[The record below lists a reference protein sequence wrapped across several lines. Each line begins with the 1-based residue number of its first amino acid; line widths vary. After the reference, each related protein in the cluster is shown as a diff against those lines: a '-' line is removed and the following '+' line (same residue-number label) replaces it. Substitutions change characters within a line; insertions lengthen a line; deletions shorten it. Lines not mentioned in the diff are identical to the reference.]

1 MLYTLLYFIVFNII
15 VIFAKKT
22 MAQQKLYT
30 FYQGLEYA
38 KDYCAKEE
46 RCQSQV
52 IDKLISLGLTR
63 EESED
68 CVAELICQGYI
79 NEQRYAELFA
89 VSKFHQNKW
98 GKIKIAY
105 YLKQKRISE
114 PCIKKGL
121 EAIDYDEYISLI
133 REIFSKKYYSIS
145 SEKRIKTKK
154 SFDYLLGKGFAYND
168 IVEAIKDMDYDF

>member
-133 REIFSKKYYSIS
+133 REIFSKKYFSIS
-145 SEKRIKTKK
+145 SDKRIKTKK

>member
-1 MLYTLLYFIVFNII
+1 MTQ
-15 VIFAKKT
+15 K
-22 MAQQKLYT
+22 KLYT
-30 FYQGLEYA
+30 FSQGLEYA

-52 IDKLISLGLTR
+52 IEKLMSLGLTKQ
-63 EESED
+63 ESED

-105 YLKQKRISE
+105 YLKRQFRLPNQK
-114 PCIKKGL
+114 
-121 EAIDYDEYISLI
+121 
-133 REIFSKKYYSIS
+133 
-145 SEKRIKTKK
+145 KRHR
-154 SFDYLLGKGFAYND
+154 
-168 IVEAIKDMDYDF
+168 

>member
-98 GKIKIAY
+98 GKIKISY
-105 YLKQKRISE
+105 SLKQKHISE

-133 REIFSKKYYSIS
+133 REIFSKKHYSIS
-145 SEKRIKTKK
+145 SDKRIKTKK

>member
-114 PCIKKGL
+114 PCIKKGV

-145 SEKRIKTKK
+145 SDKRIKTKK

>member
-68 CVAELICQGYI
+68 CVAELICKGYI

-114 PCIKKGL
+114 PCIKKGV

-145 SEKRIKTKK
+145 SDKRIKTKK

>member
-1 MLYTLLYFIVFNII
+1 
-15 VIFAKKT
+15 
-22 MAQQKLYT
+22 MAQQRLYT
-30 FYQGLEYA
+30 FSQGLDYA

-52 IDKLISLGLTR
+52 IDKLVSLGLTMQ
-63 EESED
+63 ESED

-105 YLKQKRISE
+105 YLKQKHISE
-114 PCIKKGL
+114 ACIKKGL

-133 REIFSKKYYSIS
+133 AEIFSS
-145 SEKRIKTKK
+145 SAVAIIFCWR
-154 SFDYLLGKGFAYND
+154 SSSGRACFLRPGVPDLLSASPRGIRASL
-168 IVEAIKDMDYDF
+168 

>member
-68 CVAELICQGYI
+68 CVAELICKGYI

-145 SEKRIKTKK
+145 SDKRIKTKK

>member
-133 REIFSKKYYSIS
+133 REIFSKKYYYIS
-145 SEKRIKTKK
+145 SDKRIKTKK
-154 SFDYLLGKGFAYND
+154 SFDFLLGKGFAYND

>member
-63 EESED
+63 EESEN

-145 SEKRIKTKK
+145 SDKRIKTKK

>member
-114 PCIKKGL
+114 PCIKKGV

>member
-98 GKIKIAY
+98 GKIKISY
-105 YLKQKRISE
+105 NLKQKHISE

-145 SEKRIKTKK
+145 SDKRIKTKK

>member
-105 YLKQKRISE
+105 YLKQKKISE

-145 SEKRIKTKK
+145 SDKRIKTKK

>member
-1 MLYTLLYFIVFNII
+1 
-15 VIFAKKT
+15 

-52 IDKLISLGLTR
+52 IDKLMSLGLTK

-98 GKIKIAY
+98 GKIKISY
-105 YLKQKRISE
+105 YLKQKHISE
-114 PCIKKGL
+114 ACIKKAL
-121 EAIDYDEYISLI
+121 EAIDYDEYIFLI
-133 REIFSKKYYSIS
+133 QEIFSKKYCSIS
-145 SEKRIKTKK
+145 SDKRIKAKK

-168 IVEAIKDMDYDF
+168 IVEAIKDKDYDF

>member
-1 MLYTLLYFIVFNII
+1 MT
-15 VIFAKKT
+15 KKR
-22 MAQQKLYT
+22 LYT
-30 FYQGLEYA
+30 FSQGLEYA
-38 KDYCAKEE
+38 KEYCAKEE

-52 IDKLISLGLTR
+52 IEKLMSLGLTKQ
-63 EESED
+63 ESED
-68 CVAELICQGYI
+68 CVAELICQGYV

-121 EAIDYDEYISLI
+121 EAIDYNEYISLI
-133 REIFSKKYYSIS
+133 EEIFSKKYFSIS
-145 SEKRIKTKK
+145 KDKKIKTKK
-154 SFDYLLGKGFAYND
+154 SFEYLLGKGFAYND
-168 IVEAIKDMDYDF
+168 IVEAIKDKNYDF

>member
-1 MLYTLLYFIVFNII
+1 
-15 VIFAKKT
+15 

-114 PCIKKGL
+114 PCIKKGV

-145 SEKRIKTKK
+145 SDKRIKTKK

>member
-145 SEKRIKTKK
+145 SDKRIKTKK
-154 SFDYLLGKGFAYND
+154 SFDFLLGKGFAYND

>member
-145 SEKRIKTKK
+145 SDKRIKTKK